1 VTNEFKGFSLFN
13 DIEDVSLRNR
23 NRAVVL
29 ANIADDNNRNNMI
42 SAKGGALIL
51 GYFQSLP
58 EEDRADVRDKFAQ
71 QMRERGYVV
80 NGN

>member
-1 VTNEFKGFSLFN
+1 MTNEFKGFSLFN

>member
-1 VTNEFKGFSLFN
+1 MTNEFKGFSLFN

-29 ANIADDNNRNNMI
+29 ANIADDNNKNNMI

>member
-1 VTNEFKGFSLFN
+1 MKTEFKGFSLFN
-13 DIEDVSLRNR
+13 DIEDISLRNR

-29 ANIADDNNRNNMI
+29 ANIADDNNKNNMI

>member
-1 VTNEFKGFSLFN
+1 MKNEFKGFSLFN

-29 ANIADDNNRNNMI
+29 ANMADDNNKNNMI

-58 EEDRADVRDKFAQ
+58 EEDRADVRNRFA
-71 QMRERGYVV
+71 ERMKELGYVI

>member
-1 VTNEFKGFSLFN
+1 MKTEFKGFSLFN
-13 DIEDVSLRNR
+13 DIEDISLRNR

-29 ANIADDNNRNNMI
+29 ANIADDNNKNNMI

-71 QMRERGYVV
+71 QMRERGYTVA
-80 NGN
+80 GH

>member
-1 VTNEFKGFSLFN
+1 MKNEFKGFSLFN
-13 DIEDVSLRNR
+13 DIEDISLRNR

-29 ANIADDNNRNNMI
+29 ANIADDNNKNNMI

-58 EEDRADVRDKFAQ
+58 EEDRANVRDQFAQ
-71 QMRERGYVV
+71 QMRERGYTVA
-80 NGN
+80 NH